1 MAQQKEKK
9 LVYPP
14 GVKELT
20 EDISTDELYRRLKV
34 CVKVLQTISQ
44 EDDNSKYQP
53 LAFHLASDFFLDHRS
68 KDIRRGAALCIA
80 DIFRIFAPVNP
91 YSDPKILEALFNLFI
106 DQLKGLTS
114 ASGTNFTGSFYLLE
128 NLTIMKTFN
137 LCHDTMQKPEEIV
150 IPLFKQMFNIIRV
163 LDNPKVSRLTLNM
176 LCPLIAESDNV
187 PHQLLEFILTQII
200 EPNKS
205 SCERTYNLAQDLLKQ
220 TATVLEPYIQTTF
233 IKAMGGQQEDVISEH
248 LYELIY
254 ELNLIIPSEIIV
266 VVNNLENKLM
276 SSLEEERIEVLT
288 LLSKLFS
295 DKSSKMIEQNKVLWS
310 SYISRYKDASTKVR
324 CLHMKFS
331 KNLLMNHPQ
340 TSKPALI
347 ECFMFNIVDPDDRVR
362 KQTCQTISET
372 VPELYDVLDPE
383 LWESFQERARDKN
396 YEIRQT
402 VLTCF
407 GKLCQRWTD
416 EGIPPVLY
424 DANFKLDWI
433 KNKILHRYYG
443 ESVQE
448 KQLVEQLFNR
458 YVVPYRK
465 PAEERMKLFYQL
477 YCTIDE
483 PALKAL
489 AEMIKT
495 RNVLRSHVNKL
506 LGVMNMD
513 NYEMKW
519 YNVYKIA
526 PVLSVFSKE
535 PNKGN
540 AYATAFGKLLEKNAR
555 LSTLIGS
562 VANGSISCS
571 AAAIRYKEI
580 LEEVKNTEKTE
591 LASFVAQMITRIVPI
606 IDKECVKHLLTI
618 VDNSFQGDC
627 SIEADLGLENSFLKG
642 FELIKMLSLSNPAL
656 FQNEETFKLLMSYL
670 RVENE
675 EVTVPALQILC
686 NICKNLSET
695 YPAIYEQ
702 LSPIL
707 LQYAEYGKPMQAKHS
722 VFLLNKIV
730 PENSRA
736 EFFMTL
742 MRTLQIHFTLKSEHF
757 KTALVSSGHIAHNW
771 RHLFPNPEF
780 KDMVTFIVS
789 TVLMHDGD
797 FPRGGTEL
805 WGPYDNLPDESK
817 VKIEGMKCIVRWL
830 TGKEKFVKP
839 TITTLRCLS
848 TYIENGGDLTEQRHN
863 SPMENSWL
871 RLSAACRMLKLC
883 HVPDYAVA
891 LSLKQFQILGYV
903 LNDPCPEVCDIF
915 AKKLNKALYLFKL
928 PLQFLAVFALG
939 GLNERKE
946 FKANIK
952 NYLTQ
957 NIEKRRQKLREKAV
971 TQADNLSYLPEY
983 TLPYAIHL
991 LAHAPFFG
999 DYSCISSLKKIR
1011 NCLQMF
1017 MECLIAKNEGYSF
1030 AFFKRLVEN
1039 IKQTKDKQ
1047 DPEDEDTNLRL
1058 YAVCDLA
1065 LNIIMSQKNYILKDF
1080 PAEPVLNKRF
1090 FTDPD
1095 LSYSNMRTYLPPEF
1109 LQEQPVQSCFEIDF
1123 AEMSKLQNTTSQIQ
1137 TSLDNTQDNLSRSDN
1152 ENREDLASEEE
1163 ISVVKK
1169 KRTAP
1174 KNSHQSQSNVE
1185 FAAPGENRSK
1195 RIPVTKVQNGSVR
1208 KRGRPKRITKK
1219 SGRTKDSA
1227 SNSET
1232 VSSDEGGNSDVQV
1245 DSSDG
1250 ISVNIS
1256 DSDSIKRL
1264 IKECNVCLNL
1274 DEIEQYAGPL
1284 RMNNVSPIKTK
1295 RGKNNSLVLNS
1306 HSLKN
1311 GAPSFQNNLSD
1322 SEVSAG
1328 RSSNRKRVASPEKES
1343 PTNNKKKKDTAPS
1356 LRSLRSNASSSAVEE
1371 ESSASSSISDTK
1383 ASSSVDSIQSFTSS
1397 IIKYAPKRSGAASV
1411 IVQNSQNN
1419 AIRQTKSKILS
1430 NQINESVEENSSSRK
1445 EKPVTR
1451 SNKVTSSIKTTNSIV
1466 TRTSARTAKNKVIE
1480 AKSRP
1485 KRR

>member
-1 MAQQKEKK
+1 MAQQKKKK

-20 EDISTDELYRRLKV
+20 EDISTDELNQRLKV

-68 KDIRRGAALCIA
+68 KNIRRGAALCIA
-80 DIFRIFAPVNP
+80 DVFRIFAPVNP

-106 DQLKGLTS
+106 DQLRGLTS

-128 NLTIMKTFN
+128 NLTIMKTFT

-163 LDNPKVSRLTLNM
+163 LDNLKVSRLTLSM

-187 PHQLLEFILTQII
+187 PHQLLLFILTQII

-220 TATVLEPYIQTTF
+220 TATVLERYIQTSF
-233 IKAMGGQQEDVISEH
+233 IKAMDSQQEDVISEH

-295 DKSSKMIEQNKVLWS
+295 DKSSKMIAQNKVLWS

-347 ECFMFNIVDPDDRVR
+347 ECFMFNIIDPDDKVR
-362 KQTCQTISET
+362 KRTCQTISET
-372 VPELYDVLDPE
+372 VPELYDVLDPK
-383 LWESFQERARDKN
+383 LWERFEGRARDTN

-407 GKLCQRWTD
+407 RKLYQRWT
-416 EGIPPVLY
+416 EKGIPPVLY
-424 DANFKLDWI
+424 DANFKLDGI
-433 KNKILHRYYG
+433 LNNILHQYS
-443 ESVQE
+443 EN
-448 KQLVEQLFNR
+448 KQLVEQIFNC
-458 YVVPYRK
+458 YVVPYQK

-477 YCTIDE
+477 YCSIDE
-483 PALKAL
+483 RALKAL
-489 AEMIKT
+489 AGMIKT
-495 RNVLRSHVNKL
+495 RNVLRAHVNKL
-506 LGVMNMD
+506 LEVMD
-513 NYEMKW
+513 NYEMKR
-519 YNVYKIA
+519 YNVCKIA

-555 LSTLIGS
+555 LNNLIGS

-591 LASFVAQMITRIVPI
+591 LTSFVAQMITCIVPI
-606 IDKECVKHLLTI
+606 IDKECLKHLLTF

-627 SIEADLGLENSFLKG
+627 SIEADLGLENTFLRG
-642 FELIKMLSLSNPAL
+642 FELLKVLSLSNPAL
-656 FQNEETFKLLMSYL
+656 FQDEETFKLLMSYI
-670 RVENE
+670 RVQNE

-686 NICKNLSET
+686 NICKNLTEN
-695 YPAIYEQ
+695 YLAMYEQ

-730 PENSRA
+730 PENSRT

-742 MRTLQIHFTLKSEHF
+742 MRTLQIHFTLKSQHF
-757 KTALVSSGHIAHNW
+757 KTALVSSGHIAQNW
-771 RHLFPNPEF
+771 RHLFPYPKF
-780 KDMVTFIVS
+780 KDMVTFIFS
-789 TVLMHDGD
+789 TVLMHDGISIMHVRD
-797 FPRGGTEL
+797 YPRGGTAL

-839 TITTLRCLS
+839 TITTFRCLS
-848 TYIENGGDLTEQRHN
+848 TYIENSGDLTEQRHN
-863 SPMENSWL
+863 LPMENSWL

-891 LSLKQFQILGYV
+891 LGLKQFQILAYV
-903 LNDPCPEVCDIF
+903 LNDLCPEVCDIF

-952 NYLTQ
+952 NYLEY

-971 TQADNLSYLPEY
+971 TKLISYP
-983 TLPYAIHL
+983 T
-991 LAHAPFFG
+991 
-999 DYSCISSLKKIR
+999 C
-1011 NCLQMF
+1011 
-1017 MECLIAKNEGYSF
+1017 
-1030 AFFKRLVEN
+1030 
-1039 IKQTKDKQ
+1039 
-1047 DPEDEDTNLRL
+1047 
-1058 YAVCDLA
+1058 
-1065 LNIIMSQKNYILKDF
+1065 
-1080 PAEPVLNKRF
+1080 
-1090 FTDPD
+1090 
-1095 LSYSNMRTYLPPEF
+1095 
-1109 LQEQPVQSCFEIDF
+1109 
-1123 AEMSKLQNTTSQIQ
+1123 QNT
-1137 TSLDNTQDNLSRSDN
+1137 
-1152 ENREDLASEEE
+1152 
-1163 ISVVKK
+1163 
-1169 KRTAP
+1169 P
-1174 KNSHQSQSNVE
+1174 FHMQS
-1185 FAAPGENRSK
+1185 
-1195 RIPVTKVQNGSVR
+1195 T
-1208 KRGRPKRITKK
+1208 
-1219 SGRTKDSA
+1219 
-1227 SNSET
+1227 
-1232 VSSDEGGNSDVQV
+1232 
-1245 DSSDG
+1245 
-1250 ISVNIS
+1250 
-1256 DSDSIKRL
+1256 
-1264 IKECNVCLNL
+1264 
-1274 DEIEQYAGPL
+1274 Y
-1284 RMNNVSPIKTK
+1284 
-1295 RGKNNSLVLNS
+1295 
-1306 HSLKN
+1306 
-1311 GAPSFQNNLSD
+1311 
-1322 SEVSAG
+1322 
-1328 RSSNRKRVASPEKES
+1328 
-1343 PTNNKKKKDTAPS
+1343 
-1356 LRSLRSNASSSAVEE
+1356 
-1371 ESSASSSISDTK
+1371 
-1383 ASSSVDSIQSFTSS
+1383 
-1397 IIKYAPKRSGAASV
+1397 
-1411 IVQNSQNN
+1411 
-1419 AIRQTKSKILS
+1419 
-1430 NQINESVEENSSSRK
+1430 
-1445 EKPVTR
+1445 
-1451 SNKVTSSIKTTNSIV
+1451 
-1466 TRTSARTAKNKVIE
+1466 
-1480 AKSRP
+1480 
-1485 KRR
+1485 